1 MQGIKE
7 HEIQIA
13 PDVVL
18 NYGAFLSE
26 ALWAIPTL
34 TILAVISA
42 ILLFKSYQAK
52 AKGIPGSRYLFYGF
66 VVFLVFSIASAAAVA
81 YYEDWFSAN
90 EGVVHV
96 AGLISYVLLLLP
108 CIGFS
113 RMVNGYD
120 SSRTSSST

>member
-1 MQGIKE
+1 MQEIKE

-18 NYGAFLSE
+18 SYGAFQSE
-26 ALWAIPTL
+26 LLWAIPTL
-34 TILAVISA
+34 VVLSVISI
-42 ILLFKSYQAK
+42 ILLLKSYQAK
-52 AKGIPGSRYLFYGF
+52 AKCIPGSRCLFYGF
-66 VVFLVFSIASAAAVA
+66 VVFLVYSIASAAAVVH
-81 YYEDWFSAN
+81 YEDWFGAK
-90 EGVVHV
+90 EVVAHL
-96 AGLISYVLLLLP
+96 AGLISYVLLMIP